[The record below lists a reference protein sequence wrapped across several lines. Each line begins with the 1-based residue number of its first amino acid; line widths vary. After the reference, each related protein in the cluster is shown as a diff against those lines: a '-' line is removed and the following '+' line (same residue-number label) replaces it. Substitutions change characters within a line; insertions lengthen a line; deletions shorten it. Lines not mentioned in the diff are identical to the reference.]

1 MIPTNAYHNKF
12 NDDDQQG
19 MSWESILSKLEQ
31 EWENLINE
39 WGNTIASISTT
50 IQTN

>member
-1 MIPTNAYHNKF
+1 MIPTNDYHKKF
-12 NDDDQQG
+12 HDNNQRG

-31 EWENLINE
+31 EWENLVSE
-39 WGNTIASISTT
+39 WEDTIASIQTT